1 MYRLVPKITEPHQAG
16 AMSLYIDT
24 SLSFKFI
31 GGTDN
36 FGGDVENFDLDFW
49 SRSSRFHVVALEE
62 ARHLLPSLCM
72 LRPTNSS
79 ESVLRV
85 LE

>member
-36 FGGDVENFDLDFW
+36 FGGDVENFDLDF
-49 SRSSRFHVVALEE
+49 
-62 ARHLLPSLCM
+62 
-72 LRPTNSS
+72 
-79 ESVLRV
+79 
-85 LE
+85 